1 MEALLEK
8 NVVTESIDD
17 FITDSEYP
25 KLIPDTDDETDDI
38 TLEPIAITE
47 NTEFWN
53 DTAIFCME
61 AYFYNKSF
69 HCGGPIPNKMLF
81 SEKYI
86 TLVRDSI
93 RTSSE
98 GFGKVVEAI
107 HELLMTHSP
116 LRNDVVDTQKP
127 WHVALVIKMFK
138 DVHAYRVPR
147 EFVAP
152 LVLLNLHFCKGY
164 KITPEMLTKL
174 LP

>member
-1 MEALLEK
+1 MEALLEM
-8 NVVTESIDD
+8 NAVVGSIDD
-17 FITDSEYP
+17 VIIDSEYP
-25 KLIPDTDDETDDI
+25 KLTPDIDEEINDEY
-38 TLEPIAITE
+38 LEPIAITE
-47 NTEFWN
+47 QTEFWN

-93 RTSSE
+93 RKSSE
-98 GFGKVVEAI
+98 GFGKVMETI
-107 HELLMTHSP
+107 HELLLIHSP

-127 WHVALVIKMFK
+127 WNVALVIKLFK
-138 DVHAYRVPR
+138 EVHAYRVPR

-164 KITPEMLTKL
+164 KITPEMLARL